1 MGLLGRQF
9 GLEREKEDLLLLTL
23 SILTFTISL
32 FSGYMEN
39 GIGRLIALPAFGIE
53 FHLIS
58 TPLWLF
64 SVSLVGFWVFLALH
78 LAMLEQRMRS
88 ISVASVEHKVRSATS
103 SVTSR
108 SHSSLSHSFSL
119 CSLFSHLMAV
129 GTEVQPC
136 EPTH

>member
-39 GIGRLIALPAFGIE
+39 GIGRLIAHPSIGKE

-58 TPLWLF
+58 PPMRLF
-64 SVSLVGFWVFLALH
+64 
-78 LAMLEQRMRS
+78 
-88 ISVASVEHKVRSATS
+88 
-103 SVTSR
+103 
-108 SHSSLSHSFSL
+108 
-119 CSLFSHLMAV
+119 
-129 GTEVQPC
+129 
-136 EPTH
+136 

>member
-64 SVSLVGFWVFLALH
+64 RYRLLTLYAAAFPQDLESRYLVNWSVLVDCVWYDN
-78 LAMLEQRMRS
+78 
-88 ISVASVEHKVRSATS
+88 
-103 SVTSR
+103 
-108 SHSSLSHSFSL
+108 SF
-119 CSLFSHLMAV
+119 CNV
-129 GTEVQPC
+129 
-136 EPTH
+136 